1 MLCLERFQSLCD
13 LFNSPTV
20 PVADSK
26 FNSIFIP
33 HITALFMPRTRPAA
47 ANWASLALE
56 CWYIGLGGGV
66 LVARFTQFILA
77 SLFWIGRID
86 VPYLSPDVNVSIL
99 LKNIAVL

>member
-1 MLCLERFQSLCD
+1 
-13 LFNSPTV
+13 
-20 PVADSK
+20 
-26 FNSIFIP
+26 
-33 HITALFMPRTRPAA
+33 MPRTRPAA